1 MTNLVRI
8 LKNSWK
14 NFSRNI
20 WLSVAALFMM
30 VTALS
35 VVGGLL
41 LFDASLNVFVAGLQD
56 KVDVSVYFK
65 QDTNESNILQ
75 VMGQLKDRQDIKSV
89 RYISQNEALSIFTAR
104 HADNDILLESLEE
117 IDTNPLQ
124 ASLNIRVF
132 QTEQFESVVVFLE
145 ASSASEFI
153 DDINFRE
160 NEKVINSI
168 SNISR
173 SIRRTGVIFM
183 IILITLV
190 VFVTLN
196 TIRIAIYTA
205 KEEIYIMKL
214 VGGSNWFVRT
224 PFILTGAL
232 YGIISSLFVLVFY
245 FLGTRFLRSKLSLIF
260 ADIDLYAYLTENALN
275 FSLTILVAGVSLG
288 MVSSWLAVRRYL
300 KV

>member
-1 MTNLVRI
+1 MINFIRI
-8 LKNSWK
+8 LRNSWK

-20 WLSVAALFMM
+20 WLSVAAIFMM
-30 VTALS
+30 ITALF

-56 KVDVSVYFK
+56 KVDVSIYFK
-65 QDTNESNILQ
+65 QGTNETNILQ
-75 VMGQLKDRQDIKSV
+75 VMDQLKDREDIKSV
-89 RYISQNEALSIFTAR
+89 RYISQNEALGIFTER
-104 HADNDILLESLEE
+104 HADNDILLESLQE

-132 QTEQFESVVVFLE
+132 QTEQFKSVVGFLE
-145 ASSASEFI
+145 ASAAAPFI
-153 DDINFRE
+153 DSINFQE

-183 IILITLV
+183 ILLVTLV
-190 VFVTLN
+190 IFVTLN

-224 PFILTGAL
+224 PFVLTGAI
-232 YGIISSLFVLVFY
+232 YGIISGLFVVTFY

-260 ADIDLYAYLTENALN
+260 ADIDLYAYLTENAFN
-275 FSLTILVAGVSLG
+275 FSLTILAAGVSLG